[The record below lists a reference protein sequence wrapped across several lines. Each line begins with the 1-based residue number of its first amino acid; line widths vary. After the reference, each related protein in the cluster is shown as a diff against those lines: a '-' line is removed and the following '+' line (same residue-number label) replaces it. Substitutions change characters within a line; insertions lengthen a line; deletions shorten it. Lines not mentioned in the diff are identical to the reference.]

1 MTTASSDR
9 EKILADMTKAR
20 ENLLAALEGL
30 SNDQM
35 TRPAVGDWSVK
46 DLLAHLACWDEFS
59 LPDVRRLA
67 RGAAPAL
74 AAFDIKKVDEWN
86 AMLMSL
92 RRHFSLGQARNE
104 LEICRQMLLDAVAE
118 LPDSALA
125 EGQFG
130 RNLLSISAF
139 HDKEHEED
147 IRNWRKREG
156 L

>member
-9 EKILADMTKAR
+9 GKILADMSKSR
-20 ENLLAALEGL
+20 EALLASLEGL
-30 SNDQM
+30 SDDQM

-46 DLLAHLACWDEFS
+46 DLLAHLACWEEFS
-59 LPDVRRLA
+59 LLDVRRLA

-86 AMLMSL
+86 GMLMSL
-92 RRHFSLGQARNE
+92 RRHFSLEQARSE
-104 LEICRQMLLDAVAE
+104 LKICRQMLLDAVAE

-130 RNLLSISAF
+130 RNLLSLSAF
-139 HDKEHEED
+139 HDRGHEED

>member
-1 MTTASSDR
+1 MA
-9 EKILADMTKAR
+9 EVAKAR
-20 ENLLAALEGL
+20 EGLMASLEGL
-30 SNDQM
+30 SDEQM
-35 TRPAVGDWSVK
+35 TRPAAGEWSVK
-46 DLLAHLACWDEFS
+46 DLLAHLACWDELS
-59 LPDVRRLA
+59 LPDVRRLG
-67 RGAAPAL
+67 RGDAPAL

-86 AMLMSL
+86 GMLMSL
-92 RRHFSLGQARNE
+92 RRHFPLDQARRE
-104 LEICRQMLLDAVAE
+104 LKICREMLLDAVAE

-130 RNLLSISAF
+130 RNLLNICVF